1 MHSRK
6 KPIVI
11 VGSGFAGINAA
22 FTLKRLN
29 PTIAILVI
37 DSQSKF
43 IFKPLLY
50 EVLSDEMQEWE
61 AATEFEEIFA
71 NSGITFL
78 NNNLLSVDL
87 DERSLTFQNNLILHY
102 EYLVISTGSKN
113 NTFSIGG
120 VDKYCHFFN
129 NLNDLKNLKMGLAKS
144 LNKSGMKN
152 LSIIGAGPSGVELAC
167 KLFDMYPN
175 VFKISVI
182 ERSKEVLNQSK
193 TFNREEAEKAIKDR
207 NIKVLLNTSVEEI
220 HENQILL
227 KDKYNHDIQWDYDL
241 VIWAAGIKPTLPIF
255 EQEVQKINQKIAT
268 NVKLQLK
275 SYENV
280 FVIGDISVIKGFE
293 ILPSTA
299 QNAMQQGIHVGVNL
313 NLLLNGKELLDYQFI
328 DNGEMI
334 SLGIGKASLSGL
346 GLTLSGKFAFELRR
360 LIYASKMPIFQNS
373 FKSAAAW
380 LINKKNIFNN
390 TN

>member
-29 PTIAILVI
+29 PSIAILVI

-78 NNNLLSVDL
+78 KNNLLSVNL
-87 DERSLTFQNNLILHY
+87 DERSLKFQNNLILHY

-113 NTFSIGG
+113 NSFSKGG
-120 VDKYCHFFN
+120 VDKYCYFFN
-129 NLNDLKNLKMGLAKS
+129 NLEDLKNLKIGLAKFP
-144 LNKSGMKN
+144 NNSGLRN
-152 LSIIGAGPSGVELAC
+152 LSIVGAGPSGVELAC
-167 KLFDMYPN
+167 KLFDLYPN
-175 VFKISVI
+175 IFKISII
-182 ERSKEVLNQSK
+182 ERSKEILNQNK
-193 TFNREEAEKAIKDR
+193 TFNKEEAEKAIKER

-220 HENQILL
+220 QENQIFV
-227 KDKYNHDIQWDYDL
+227 KDKYNHDIQLDYDL
-241 VIWAAGIKPTLPIF
+241 VIWTAGIKPNLPVF
-255 EQEVQKINQKIAT
+255 EQEVQKINQKIVT
-268 NVKLQLK
+268 NVKLQLN
-275 SYENV
+275 SYDNV
-280 FVIGDISVIKGFE
+280 FVVGDISIIKGFE
-293 ILPSTA
+293 TLPSTA

-313 NLLLNGKELLDYQFI
+313 NLLLNGKELLDYQFM
-328 DNGEMI
+328 DNGEMV

-346 GLTLSGKFAFELRR
+346 GVTLSGKFAFELRR

-373 FKSAAAW
+373 LKSAAAW
-380 LINKKNIFNN
+380 FINKKNIFTN